1 MHKNTA
7 TAGCYYLDI
16 AVETAAAVAAAA
28 AAAVAASY
36 HFLQEGVAV
45 ELPLVE
51 AADIEGWCLLVRP
64 WSRERRLLHEHEKIS
79 DIMVPLINLHILL
92 IHKGVWLGPNILI
105 WGATHYFIIY
115 LPKVYNCP

>member
-16 AVETAAAVAAAA
+16 AVETAA

-64 WSRERRLLHEHEKIS
+64 WSRERRLHEHEKIS
-79 DIMVPLINLHILL
+79 DIMVPLINLDILL
-92 IHKGVWLGPNILI
+92 IHKGVWRCVAWSKYSILT
-105 WGATHYFIIY
+105 WGAIHYFIIY
-115 LPKVYNCP
+115 LPKVNNCP

>member
-16 AVETAAAVAAAA
+16 AVEAAA

-45 ELPLVE
+45 ELPPVE
-51 AADIEGWCLLVRP
+51 AADIQGRCLLVRP
-64 WSRERRLLHEHEKIS
+64 WSRERRLHEHEKIS
-79 DIMVPLINLHILL
+79 DIMVPLINLDILL
-92 IHKGVWLGPNILI
+92 IHKGVWLGPNIL
-105 WGATHYFIIY
+105 F
-115 LPKVYNCP
+115 